1 MTDALVLIDLQNDF
15 LAAPGLEPAAA
26 ELVRRAADLLDAWR
40 ATGRPVIHVHTRVRP
55 DGSDALPHWRGRL
68 RCVEGSPGAEP
79 PAPLL
84 PREGETVAVKTF
96 YSGFD
101 DPVLDEALHTQGVT
115 GIVLAGLHLHACVR
129 ATALAAWQRGL
140 TVTVAADV
148 VGSDDPL
155 QAAAVRRWMGSRG
168 ATFARADA
176 ISPDTLPPS
185 QPSPPDPLSRH
196 PTPPPRERGDLASEY
211 RGEREGW
218 GRPSPGEGAWGGG
231 RGDGGEGWEGGG
243 EVGSAVRRACAA
255 ARAAARPWAD
265 RPHAERTRHLLV
277 AAELIEQRV
286 PDFAERIAREVGKP
300 LRDAAAEVRRT
311 AALLRAAA
319 GVEPPP
325 RTAHGAD
332 AWSRRVPLGVV
343 ALVTPW
349 NNPVA
354 IPAGKFAPAL
364 AFGNVVVWKPSPAA
378 PETARALHALLL
390 EAGIPEGALELVSG
404 GEPVARALF
413 EDQDVDAVSLSGS
426 SAAGWT
432 AQEVCARRRLP
443 LQAELGGNNGAIVW
457 SDADL
462 DAAAD
467 SVARGAFSFAGQR
480 CTANR
485 RVIVDRSV
493 LDPFVDRLAATAGRL
508 RLGDPLDPETDL
520 GPLISESAARRVEAL
535 IARAQPACR
544 LVTTPLGA
552 PVARGAWLP
561 PAILIAEDPAQEI
574 VREET
579 FGPVLVVQPA
589 ESFDHALELLNGVSQ
604 GLIAA
609 LFSPDP
615 ERRER
620 FLANAQAGVL
630 KLDRSTAD
638 AGAEAPFGG
647 IKASGLGPPEHGP
660 GNVEFYTRLQ
670 AVYGPGGR

>member
-1 MTDALVLIDLQNDF
+1 MADALVFVDLQNDF

-26 ELVRRAADLLDAWR
+26 ELVRRAADLLEAWR
-40 ATGRPVIHVHTRVRP
+40 ATGRPVVHVHTRVRP

-68 RCVEGSPGAEP
+68 RCVEGTPGAEP
-79 PAPLL
+79 PAPLR
-84 PREGETVAVKTF
+84 PREGETVAFKTF

-101 DPVLDEALHTQGVT
+101 DPVLDEALRAQGIT
-115 GIVLAGLHLHACVR
+115 GIVLAGVHLHACVR

-140 TVTVAADV
+140 TVTVAEDV
-148 VGSDDPL
+148 VASDDPL
-155 QAAAVRRWMGSRG
+155 QAAAVRRWMAGRG
-168 ATFARADA
+168 VRFVAAASLSSSLAT
-176 ISPDTLPPS
+176 PPPT

-196 PTPPPRERGDLASEY
+196 PSHPPRERGDL
-211 RGEREGW
+211 ERDEW

-231 RGDGGEGWEGGG
+231 RGDGGEGRVGGG
-243 EVGSAVRRACAA
+243 DVRSQIRRACAA

-265 RPHAERTRHLLV
+265 RPHAERTRHLLA
-277 AAELIEQRV
+277 AAELIQQRV

-300 LRDAAAEVRRT
+300 LRDAIAEVQRT
-311 AALLRAAA
+311 AALLRAAG

-325 RTAHGAD
+325 RMAHGAD

-354 IPAGKFAPAL
+354 IPAGKLAPAL

-390 EAGIPEGALELVSG
+390 EAGLPAGALEMVSG

-413 EDQDVDAVSLSGS
+413 EDPDVDAVSLSGS

-462 DAAAD
+462 DAAAE

-485 RVIVDRSV
+485 RVIVDRSI
-493 LDPFVDRLAATAGRL
+493 LDPFLERLAAASGRL
-508 RLGDPLDPETDL
+508 RLGDPLDPATDL
-520 GPLISESAARRVEAL
+520 GPLISEAAARRVEAL

-544 LVTTPLGA
+544 LVATPLGES
-552 PVARGAWLP
+552 VARGAYLA
-561 PAILIAEDPAQEI
+561 PAILIAEDPAHEI

-589 ESFDHALELLNGVSQ
+589 ESFDHALDLLNGVSQ

-620 FLANAQAGVL
+620 FLASAQAGVL

-647 IKASGLGPPEHGP
+647 IKTSGLGPPEHGP

-670 AVYGPGGR
+670 AVYGPGGPGEP